1 MAVRGTRA
9 SDDATDESKPSR
21 SRAATAPTRLK
32 DDDVASLVA
41 YLEERGV
48 LVLDRRSVL
57 AYLRAHTDLLP
68 VVRRV
73 ADAALERLGDRCEL
87 SLEVYRDPE
96 HWGKHLSLYARQYQ
110 YEDRLIDVI
119 EDITA
124 KYWDLPSETSGWF
137 YLTTDYQRPRR
148 P

>member
-9 SDDATDESKPSR
+9 TDDLTDARKPSR
-21 SRAATAPTRLK
+21 ATTAPARLK
-32 DDDVASLVA
+32 YDDVAVLVA
-41 YLEERGV
+41 YLQERGI

-73 ADAALERLGDRCEL
+73 ADVAVERLGDRCEL

-96 HWGKHLSLYARQYQ
+96 HWGKHLSLYAR
-110 YEDRLIDVI
+110 EWPNKDGLTGEID
-119 EDITA
+119 DITV
-124 KYWDLPSETSGWF
+124 KYWELPTESAGWF
-137 YLTTDYQRPRR
+137 YLTTDFQRPRR
-148 P
+148 LRQ